1 MMDSSLYDEYG
12 AVMAKLLVSVR
23 KLRLVE
29 DEMTRAAS
37 DRDTGKLDE
46 LVRDVQPE
54 LLSFRGLDRK
64 RSQVEASLGF
74 SGKRLSEIRAELPPE
89 TADTLSP
96 VLEELA
102 RELRLYRES
111 RERADRIMQ
120 VRLSDISAALEEQN
134 AAPQEPFH
142 DTLA

>member
-1 MMDSSLYDEYG
+1 
-12 AVMAKLLVSVR
+12 MAKLLVSVR

-29 DEMTRAAS
+29 DKMTRAAS

-96 VLEELA
+96 VLEELV